1 MGQDQSFG
9 PKRPVG
15 PPTGVLPWAPESWLP
30 RPLPRPPAP
39 APLPKPPAGRALP
52 QRLHTPRNAKFTF
65 EQLLPK

>member
-1 MGQDQSFG
+1 MGQGQSFG

-15 PPTGVLPWAPESWLP
+15 APIARPGPLESWLP

-39 APLPKPPAGRALP
+39 APLPKPPEGRALP

-65 EQLLPK
+65 EQLLPR